1 MKKLLTFL
9 LTALLAFGVGWAATY
24 TMTLDQNANGY
35 NNVHWLTAT
44 TTLTWQGIEWS
55 ASADANP
62 ASGSKS
68 QVQIGTGSNPAR
80 NVNISTNGF
89 TGTITSVTVNAW
101 TAKDAQATLS
111 MTVGGNSYI
120 SQSLTNTS
128 TDYTGSGSSSGE
140 IVINISQ
147 PTTSKALY
155 IKSITVTYEEGA
167 TSSTDY
173 SLVTGGSVNTWDDYV
188 LVYSN
193 GTNNYAFSKTTVGG
207 LNSQTTYG
215 FTLANDV
222 VSVTSD
228 AEINVLSLESAGNG
242 LYYIKGYDGNYVGCG
257 LPNSLVST
265 SEQNSSYSYIWQIT
279 VNSSGEA
286 TIYNAVNDRYLK
298 YRSSV
303 SGFKAYASSQSDAY
317 NAKLYSHAGVAPTP
331 ELSVNPSS
339 LDITSP
345 YNSNGTGTFTV
356 TGSNL
361 TGDVSV
367 TPSTGFTVDPTSI
380 SAANAANGVPVTVTY
395 TGNSTTDVTGSVTLS
410 SSGATDATVALTA
423 RKGRPDMPTFSV
435 DGGDY
440 TNGDE
445 VQVTISAIS
454 GASIYYTLDG
464 TDPVASRTLYSG
476 PITINQTTTLK
487 AIAVVN
493 GISSEVKTA
502 QFTFS
507 APPSLSTIYHK
518 VTSTNDIEAGRK
530 YIIVYEDGPTALKE
544 IVSSGGNAEN
554 VTLSNNTVDI
564 NGKTVLELTMG
575 GTASSATFSYVDNGT
590 TYYLKSANKDLDA
603 STSSSTWAVQGNS
616 SDGYYLTAGD
626 YILRY
631 NSQAGSP
638 FRCYSTTTG
647 VIVYLYVQEES
658 AEAAVAATDVNI
670 LDYDNATKSGTF
682 DVRATNLTGGNITLT
697 APTNWSV
704 NPNTI
709 AYNASFPYSVTA
721 AYTGSALGA
730 TGTINIAGATD
741 NVSTTAT
748 ANYTY
753 AGSIYIVGD
762 VNNLAWQTPTVG
774 VQMTRNSST
783 GVYEAYVNAQGG
795 GWYNG
800 IQYAWLYFSKKVGSD
815 YATYNDLGSLRFG
828 PESSGNWGLQA
839 SLFDQPCAL
848 DQNGNVNTIY
858 MLPGSYKITV
868 TPADNTFSITPYLFD
883 PTISVPSGTYTEAQT
898 VTINCESELATLYY
912 TLDGTD
918 PTTSSATVANGGTL
932 TISESSTLKVMAGY
946 NYYGTPYTSNVVS
959 ATYTIN
965 SGGGS
970 TTIYQKITSTDE
982 LTDGDY
988 LIVNEAKSR
997 AFDGSL
1003 VGSNL
1008 DATGNFFNVTISDN
1022 TIETD
1027 DDKYFTYDSSTGTLK
1042 SASGYFIGRTA
1053 SSNGFE
1059 YDQSTEY
1066 ENGIT
1071 FDNNGNA
1078 IITGYSNGS
1087 PTTATLQYWISGTD
1101 GRFRYYT
1108 STQSKIQLYKKVLT
1122 NTVATPK
1129 FNPSAGSYNA
1139 AQSVT
1144 ISCETSGATIYYTT
1158 DGSTPTTSSN
1168 PYTEPISVTTTTT
1181 IKAIAVKDGMSNSV
1195 VATAVYEI
1203 NSTLY
1208 TKVTSDDQI
1217 DNGKKYII
1225 VYETTPQAFSG
1236 ISGSGAASAYGTGTN
1251 VTWKTQGSVID
1262 IANTSAQPFTLEG
1275 SKSFARLHFAGGY
1288 LESTSK
1294 TGSGIDF
1301 ETSPY
1306 DDYEWQIE
1314 GDAGGYYLTF
1324 QYSSSY
1330 NTYTLRYNSN
1340 QFNLYSNA
1348 TGTRAYLYVQSEI
1361 DAVDAPAIT
1370 PPTGTY
1376 YENQTVSIDVPDG
1389 CTVYYTTN
1397 GSEPTTSSVPYT
1409 NEFTVAHTAGAT
1421 TTIKAIAVDADNH
1434 MSPVTT
1440 AVYTWGTPSVVINP
1454 DSRNTTATSVSVTLT
1469 YAPNNANVYY
1479 TTDGSAPSA
1488 TNGTL
1493 YQGEFTVNIPNVG
1506 DQVTVKAITIYGN
1519 SASPVA
1525 TATYTHVAEELN
1537 IHEPFFTPI
1546 EGGHVNGSTTFNG
1559 EYYGDQTLQ
1568 IGCTTPN
1575 ADIYYEIVEEDGTTA
1590 PSASSVD
1597 DPTHSSIYYDGT
1609 TVLMTAG
1616 HSYRVKAIAYIGN
1629 YASTIAE
1636 GYYIIKPFTQT
1647 GNYFKNLKDFND
1659 NCEAGVTA
1667 HFVNPVQV
1675 VYHSTYTNDGNMA
1688 EFCYVRD
1695 NSDYAL
1701 VYFGKADQNNY
1712 HIFEM
1717 GDWLDGSQI
1726 AGTTSNSPY
1735 GYHIQV
1741 GTSGHTVTSW
1751 PSFTIGHNE
1760 ILPEETTCKVIYEG
1774 RTDSI
1779 NSWGHYVHLRYS
1791 TLSDVA
1797 DESTNDPKHNGYI
1810 TDHSNTQLNYYDKFY
1825 RWSAG
1830 TCSYGGD
1837 TYTIHHIGDYD
1848 QEFFDSKQN
1857 AGATFDVYGIV
1868 DYYSSKG
1875 FQICP
1880 IDFLWAF
1887 KPTLSVGTGTY
1898 TSEQTVTIS
1907 VDNPDWALNNAVIY
1921 YKTDDMEDWAVYTGP
1936 LTINSDTHLQTYAEV
1951 EAIKKDA
1958 THTNYNDFVR
1968 SEIVEAT
1975 YTFEGVEPP
1984 IISPESRVTEVSA
1997 GETIQ
2002 PIPVT
2007 VETNPMS
2014 GTGTVT
2020 LYTTDGSDPRTSPTA
2035 IELNG
2040 QNGSLSVSE
2049 NTTVSAVSYLTTG
2062 GNTIWSPVV
2071 TNTYE
2076 FIVDN
2081 DKEYNLL
2088 TSTPKVGSIY
2098 VIVNKADNVGLNKTQ
2113 NATNRGATG
2122 VLFTDNTKTVV
2133 KGNDA
2138 LEEFVLESAS
2148 AGRYYFRVLNTQD
2161 YLCVTTNDNANLMT
2175 GGAEANAEATVS
2187 VNSGTTSGVD
2197 ESYPASIAFSYDGT
2211 ARYLRY
2217 YANGRTFTT
2226 YTSAINQDVFLY
2238 GIEVPNVLDPAIDPQ
2253 SQVVQVTTGG
2263 EVVHVTV
2270 TPNSDN
2276 PNSAVTY
2283 YTTDGSDPRTSSTRI
2298 EWTSENAAFDVNVT
2312 TTIKAVTGI
2321 EFGDG
2326 MVWSNVV
2333 SDTYT
2338 FVGIKEPII
2347 SPEGGE
2353 FEFGTTVSVTVQTN
2367 PENTDNTIVTW
2378 YTTDDSDPRT
2388 SETRRELV
2396 GLEASV
2402 SFDVT
2407 ENTTVTAVSSLV
2419 VEGQRV
2425 YSPVVS
2431 ETYTFAQPISWPL
2444 HEIELSGEEGKGYTV
2459 QDNLIGAWY
2468 VRYTDSNNAVHPL
2481 LIAKDLN
2488 LANEKTYKN
2497 TDLGQTDYVKEV
2509 MGWQNGDWDQS
2520 NWVILDFKDIL
2531 DPEDYEETSNFV
2543 GMVIQGG
2550 TVTGVYTDAQNYT
2563 MVLKGNA
2570 PTAVEDAEA
2579 AKYPGYTGPIDGS
2592 VDPATYSYAY
2602 NTYVPANFL
2611 NTNTNVGDNTGF
2623 VAPSGVPHAGERLFF
2638 MNPKVMEVVRV
2649 WAVYAGVDNGEDIF
2663 TVYSPDQHTVNGWG
2677 LEGAFGVRWNFNRLT
2692 ASGEPIQYG
2701 RPDNLNSE
2709 RENYAFFF
2717 HAVIARKPGIG
2728 IARMLKAN
2736 PPAPQGDA
2744 DDTPSMS
2751 EDYELYPLDFSSDDS
2766 NVTSVREVNCSKVI
2780 ESVRY
2785 YNIMGMES
2793 EQPFEGINIVVTR
2806 FSDGSTSTFKVLK

>member
-167 TSSTDY
+167 TSSVDY
-173 SLVTGGSVNTWDDYV
+173 TLVTDGSVNTWDDYV

-193 GTNNYAFSKTTVGG
+193 GTNNYAFSKTTAGG
-207 LNSQTTYG
+207 LNSQATNG

-222 VSVTSD
+222 VSVTSE

-242 LYYIKGYDGNYVGCG
+242 LYYIKGSDGNYVGCG
-257 LPNSLVST
+257 LPNSLVSH
-265 SEQNSSYSYIWQIT
+265 SEQNSSYSYTWQIT
-279 VNSSGEA
+279 VNNSGEA

-530 YIIVYEDGPTALKE
+530 YILVYEDEPYAMGA
-544 IVSSGGNAEN
+544 IN
-554 VTLSNNTVDI
+554 SNNRGTPVAVSFETNDNTKIDI
-564 NGKTVLELTMG
+564 AN
-575 GTASSATFSYVDNGT
+575 ATGVVEFTLVNDNGYKLKFPDGT
-590 TYYLKSANKDLDA
+590 NYLGGGGSNANL
-603 STSSSTWAVQGNS
+603 TSNTPGAVWTMTSRNG
-616 SDGYYLTAGD
+616 GYYPALSSRGV
-626 YILRY
+626 L
-631 NSQAGSP
+631 
-638 FRCYSTTTG
+638 YSTQNG
-647 VIVYLYVQEES
+647 VFGNYAVSNLDNNNAAYYGPAYLYVQEES
-658 AEAAVAATDVNI
+658 DEAGVTATDVNI
-670 LDYDNATKSGTF
+670 LDYTNSTKSGTF
-682 DVRATNLTGGNITLT
+682 DVTATNLTGGSISLT
-697 APTNWSV
+697 DPTNWDV
-704 NPNTI
+704 TPNSI
-709 AYNASFPYSVTA
+709 PYNAAFPYSVTA
-721 AYTGSALGA
+721 EYTGSALGA
-730 TGTINIAGATD
+730 TGTINITGATD
-741 NVSTTAT
+741 NVSTTST

-774 VQMTRNSST
+774 VQMTRNSS
-783 GVYEAYVNAQGG
+783 GVYEAYVNAQLPQDYNQ
-795 GWYNG
+795 GWYDG
-800 IQYAWLYFSKKVGSD
+800 TRYAWLYFSKKVGSD
-815 YATYNDLGSLRFG
+815 YATYDDLGSLRIC
-828 PESSGNWGLQA
+828 PQSNSSVWGLQA

-848 DQNGNVNTIY
+848 DQNGHISTIY

-868 TPADNTFSITPYLFD
+868 TPASNTFSITPYLFD
-883 PTISVPSGTYTEAQT
+883 PTISVPSGTYTESQT
-898 VTINCESELATLYY
+898 VTINCDSELATLYY
-912 TLDGTD
+912 TLDGND
-918 PTTSSATVANGGTL
+918 PTTSSQTVANGGTL
-932 TISESSTLKVMAGY
+932 TIDESCTLKVMAAY

-965 SGGGS
+965 SGETPTGYHDIDFTDNNHWTPSLPENSGNQQTSSQPFNDETYDITLAASNGYYYSTSGS
-970 TTIYQKITSTDE
+970 YLMIGKNGSSITFPAFSQDVEKIVVEGNSAASPNTLMNIYVGDDAVSTETT
-982 LTDGDY
+982 
-988 LIVNEAKSR
+988 
-997 AFDGSL
+997 
-1003 VGSNL
+1003 GSNTTNTYFIA
-1008 DATGNFFNVTISDN
+1008 DAYQAAGNIYTLKILSNHNAQIKH
-1022 TIETD
+1022 III
-1027 DDKYFTYDSSTGTLK
+1027 YFKDSS
-1042 SASGYFIGRTA
+1042 
-1053 SSNGFE
+1053 
-1059 YDQSTEY
+1059 
-1066 ENGIT
+1066 
-1071 FDNNGNA
+1071 
-1078 IITGYSNGS
+1078 S
-1087 PTTATLQYWISGTD
+1087 PVS
-1101 GRFRYYT
+1101 
-1108 STQSKIQLYKKVLT
+1108 
-1122 NTVATPK
+1122 
-1129 FNPSAGSYNA
+1129 
-1139 AQSVT
+1139 
-1144 ISCETSGATIYYTT
+1144 
-1158 DGSTPTTSSN
+1158 
-1168 PYTEPISVTTTTT
+1168 
-1181 IKAIAVKDGMSNSV
+1181 
-1195 VATAVYEI
+1195 
-1203 NSTLY
+1203 STLY

-1217 DNGKKYII
+1217 VNGKKYII
-1225 VYETTPQAFSG
+1225 VYETAPQAFSG
-1236 ISGSGAASAYGTGTN
+1236 ISGSGYASAYGTGTN
-1251 VTWKTQGSVID
+1251 VTWKTKGSVID
-1262 IANTSAQPFTLEG
+1262 IANTDAQPFTLEG
-1275 SKSFARLHFAGGY
+1275 NKDFARLHFTGGY

-1294 TGSGIDF
+1294 TGGGIDF
-1301 ETSPY
+1301 ETTPY
-1306 DDYEWQIE
+1306 DNYEWQIE

-1751 PSFTIGHNE
+1751 PSSTIGHNE

-1791 TLSDVA
+1791 TLSGVA

-1810 TDHSNTQLNYYDKFY
+1810 TDHSNKQLNYYDKFY

-1830 TCSYGGD
+1830 NCSYGGD

-1848 QEFFDSKQN
+1848 QAFFNSKQN

-1887 KPTLSVGTGTY
+1887 KPTLSVETGTY
-1898 TSEQTVTIS
+1898 TSEQTVTIT
-1907 VDNPDWALNNAVIY
+1907 VEDPDWALNNAVIY

-2197 ESYPASIAFSYDGT
+2197 ESYPASIAFSFDGT

-2396 GLEASV
+2396 GLEASI

-2520 NWVILDFKDIL
+2520 SWVILDFKDIL
-2531 DPEDYEETSNFV
+2531 DPEDYDQTSEFV
-2543 GMVIQGG
+2543 GKVIQGE
-2550 TVTGVYTDAQNYT
+2550 TVTGVYTDDQNYT
-2563 MVLKGNA
+2563 MVLKGNT
-2570 PTAVEDAEA
+2570 PTVVSGTEGDVHDS
-2579 AKYPGYTGPIDGS
+2579 YPGYTGPIDGS